1 MIASHN
7 TLTYMRPI
15 QWWARLLTWSARCQK
30 KSFTQQLAE
39 DIRLIDIRVRH
50 VAKDGWYVS
59 HGLTR
64 YCRLESALDLAEA
77 ADLPVRLLVE
87 GKYDE
92 YVLND
97 LLVTIG
103 LSGVTVYECRDKRTW
118 KQLIPGIPTLE
129 VEQYVGSMQSW
140 YGKIF
145 PCLYTLFNR
154 RKLRRRM
161 AICRESKTGMALFD
175 FI

>member
-7 TLTYMRPI
+7 TLTYMRPV
-15 QWWARLLTWSARCQK
+15 QWWARLLRWTARCQK
-30 KSFTQQLAE
+30 KNFSHQLAE
-39 DIRLIDIRVRH
+39 GIRLIDIRVRH
-50 VAKDGWYVS
+50 AAKDGWYVS

-64 YCRLESALDLAEA
+64 YCRLEYALDLAEA
-77 ADLPVRLLVE
+77 SGLPVRLLIE

-92 YVLND
+92 DLLND
-97 LLVTIG
+97 LFITIG

-118 KQLIPGIPTLE
+118 EQLIPGIPSLD

-145 PCLYTLFNR
+145 PCLYTMFNR
-154 RKLRRRM
+154 KKLYRQM
-161 AICRESKTGMALFD
+161 AFCRESKTGMALFD

>member
-64 YCRLESALDLAEA
+64 YCRLEYALDLAEA
-77 ADLPVRLLVE
+77 SGLPVRLLIE

-92 YVLND
+92 DLLND
-97 LLVTIG
+97 LFITIG

-118 KQLIPGIPTLE
+118 EQLIPGIPSLD

-145 PCLYTLFNR
+145 PCLYTMFNR
-154 RKLRRRM
+154 KKLYRQM
-161 AICRESKTGMALFD
+161 AFCRESKTGMALFD

>member
-7 TLTYMRPI
+7 TFTYMRPI

-39 DIRLIDIRVRH
+39 GIRLIDIRVRH
-50 VAKDGWYVS
+50 AAKDGWYVS

-64 YCRLESALDLAEA
+64 YCRLERALDLAEVT
-77 ADLPVRLLVE
+77 DLPVRLLVE

-118 KQLIPGIPTLE
+118 EQLIPGIPSLD

-145 PCLYTLFNR
+145 PCLYTMFNR
-154 RKLRRRM
+154 KKLYRQM
-161 AICRESKTGMALFD
+161 AFCRESKTGMALFD